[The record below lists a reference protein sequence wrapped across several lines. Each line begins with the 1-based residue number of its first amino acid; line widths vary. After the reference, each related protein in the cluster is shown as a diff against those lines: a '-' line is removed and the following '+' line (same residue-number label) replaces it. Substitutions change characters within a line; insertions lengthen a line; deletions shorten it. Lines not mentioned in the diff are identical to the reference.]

1 MGGEIKSNQ
10 LDLKWNENN
19 LIKKVFMQD
28 KGSKKYYMEKAKD
41 QYQEFYK
48 SLIKKDYSYLR
59 KFYK

>member
-1 MGGEIKSNQ
+1 
-10 LDLKWNENN
+10 
-19 LIKKVFMQD
+19 MQD